1 MEYIDIFD
9 YNNNPTGEI
18 KEKTQAH
25 EDGNFHR
32 TAYVWIMNDKK
43 ELLLQKR
50 SATKKSHPNFWDIS
64 GVGHIRAGET
74 VIEGAIRE
82 LKEELGVEVKEE
94 DLQYIAT
101 IKSTKNPKNME
112 FQYVYLLNC
121 NKEIEEYIFED
132 NEVSEVKYVF
142 YKDLE
147 KMVEEKAEG
156 LLIHEEEYKYLF
168 KYIRKQNIEIRKCT
182 INDVDEIYNIQN
194 IIIENFEQEE
204 KGYFL
209 PFKKET
215 YLRILNDPINDGEI
229 YGTFIDNKM
238 IAWIFLSVSN
248 RMKELK
254 QMIPNLNGSCAD
266 IDGVVVLPKYRG
278 YGLQKT
284 LVKYLEERAREKG
297 ISNIIAEVTFGNVYS
312 LRNLKDLGY
321 EEQTWYQK
329 DKNIKRYILL
339 KKLGKT
345 ENG

>member
-64 GVGHIRAGET
+64 GVGRIRAGET

-147 KMVEEKAEG
+147 KIVEEKAEG

>member
-18 KEKTQAH
+18 KEKTRAH

-82 LKEELGVEVKEE
+82 LKEELGVEVKE
-94 DLQYIAT
+94 
-101 IKSTKNPKNME
+101 
-112 FQYVYLLNC
+112 
-121 NKEIEEYIFED
+121 
-132 NEVSEVKYVF
+132 
-142 YKDLE
+142 
-147 KMVEEKAEG
+147 EG

-238 IAWIFLSVSN
+238 IA
-248 RMKELK
+248 
-254 QMIPNLNGSCAD
+254 
-266 IDGVVVLPKYRG
+266 
-278 YGLQKT
+278 
-284 LVKYLEERAREKG
+284 
-297 ISNIIAEVTFGNVYS
+297 
-312 LRNLKDLGY
+312 
-321 EEQTWYQK
+321 
-329 DKNIKRYILL
+329 
-339 KKLGKT
+339 
-345 ENG
+345 